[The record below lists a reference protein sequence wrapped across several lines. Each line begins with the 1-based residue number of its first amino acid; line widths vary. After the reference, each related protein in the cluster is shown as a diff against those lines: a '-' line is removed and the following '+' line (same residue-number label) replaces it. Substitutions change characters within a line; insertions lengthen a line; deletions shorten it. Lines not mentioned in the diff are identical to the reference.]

1 MTGPNSPLDA
11 LMDRIRRL
19 LENGADAGVA
29 ERIERAIADF
39 LAAFQLVPKREF
51 DRHLQALREL
61 ETQVTQLERRVR
73 ELEAERN

>member
-19 LENGADAGVA
+19 LENGADAGVV
-29 ERIERAIADF
+29 ERIEGAIADF

-61 ETQVTQLERRVR
+61 EAQVAQLERRVR

>member
-29 ERIERAIADF
+29 ERIEGAIADF

>member
-1 MTGPNSPLDA
+1 MTAPNSPLDA

-51 DRHLQALREL
+51 DRHLQAL
-61 ETQVTQLERRVR
+61 Q
-73 ELEAERN
+73 ELEAQVAQLEQRVRDLEAQRN

>member
-51 DRHLQALREL
+51 GRHLQALREL